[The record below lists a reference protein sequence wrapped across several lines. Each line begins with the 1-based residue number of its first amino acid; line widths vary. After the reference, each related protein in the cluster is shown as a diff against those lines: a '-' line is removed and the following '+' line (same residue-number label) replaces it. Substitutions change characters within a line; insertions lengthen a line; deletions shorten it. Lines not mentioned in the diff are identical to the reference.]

1 MVFIYVKGS
10 AMLVLC
16 DLPEFMFWGG
26 HMHIWE
32 SEKKKDDLS
41 LQKDAHSQIHVAFYV
56 RFLDVLR
63 ALLANSGPRF

>member
-1 MVFIYVKGS
+1 MPYLS
-10 AMLVLC
+10 LC
-16 DLPEFMFWGG
+16 
-26 HMHIWE
+26 
-32 SEKKKDDLS
+32 SEGVTCTFENLKKNDDLS